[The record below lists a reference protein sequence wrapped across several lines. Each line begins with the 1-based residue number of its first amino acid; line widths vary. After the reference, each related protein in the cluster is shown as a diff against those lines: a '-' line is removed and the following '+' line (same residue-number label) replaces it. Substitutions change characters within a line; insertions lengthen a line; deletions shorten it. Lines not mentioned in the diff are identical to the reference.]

1 MTVATSKNVRTGKQY
16 ELDDVDRGLLR
27 MLTENARRTNNSLA
41 EELGIAPSTCLAR
54 MNALRESGVIRK
66 FTLDLDPEVLGHAL
80 EALIFVRIRAGA
92 RHLMSSFAEEI
103 RGKTGVMQ
111 LFFLGGTDDFLI
123 HVAVKDSNDVRQFVL
138 DNLSANPA
146 VASTQTSLVFE
157 HSRGAV
163 PWL

>member
-1 MTVATSKNVRTGKQY
+1 MAATAKNLRHRRV
-16 ELDDVDRGLLR
+16 ELDEIDRGLLR
-27 MLTENARRTNNSLA
+27 MLSENARRTNSSLA

-54 MNALRESGVIRK
+54 VTALRASGVIRR
-66 FTLDLDPEVLGHAL
+66 FTLDIDPEVLGHAL

-103 RGKTGVMQ
+103 RAKPGVTQ

-157 HSRGAV
+157 HSQGLV
-163 PWL
+163 PWV

>member
-1 MTVATSKNVRTGKQY
+1 MAATSKDLRRRRPV

-41 EELGIAPSTCLAR
+41 AELGIAPSTCLAR
-54 MNALRESGVIRK
+54 LNALREAGVIRR
-66 FTLDLDPEVLGHAL
+66 FTVDVDPEVLGHAL

-92 RHLMSSFAEEI
+92 RHLMSTFAEEI
-103 RGKTGVMQ
+103 RAKPGVTQ

-157 HSRGAV
+157 HSQGLV
-163 PWL
+163 PWV